1 MKFMEKT
8 KKFEVLLS
16 VCCVAIGIWLLIMQ
30 RQALD
35 IICWILGAALMI
47 YGIFVTIGYF
57 TKDDPEDKGSVS
69 SIDLAKGVVFSVLG
83 VLVIVSAWIVDIITV
98 VIGILLII
106 NGIIS
111 LQKALYIRRNMGNSY
126 NGWKLTTVNAII
138 TTAFGIVL
146 LFINTID
153 IISIAIGIALVWY
166 GVSSIV
172 NYIAVVSKI
181 NKLVNNR
188 NKNQNGSSAEV
199 IEIEDKNS
207 K

>member
-1 MKFMEKT
+1 
-8 KKFEVLLS
+8 
-16 VCCVAIGIWLLIMQ
+16 
-30 RQALD
+30 
-35 IICWILGAALMI
+35 
-47 YGIFVTIGYF
+47 
-57 TKDDPEDKGSVS
+57 
-69 SIDLAKGVVFSVLG
+69 
-83 VLVIVSAWIVDIITV
+83 
-98 VIGILLII
+98 
-106 NGIIS
+106 
-111 LQKALYIRRNMGNSY
+111 MGNSY

-153 IISIAIGIALVWY
+153 IMSIAIGIALVWY

-199 IEIEDKNS
+199 IEIEDKN
-207 K
+207 